1 MKKLAIFLFF
11 LPKLCMGGGYIESIV
26 VDGARSNATAEVDG
40 KYGISYSHGS
50 SPYRFDIFHSMCNLN
65 AKVPYAYSYIS
76 LPLKVKVNNEI
87 VSIKWSTANRYIEER
102 GRFIVFNQKRKG
114 EVGLCRPAGESA
126 RSFPAA
132 AFTVNGYV
140 NIEKLLSPGIV
151 RLSDIE
157 YYVGNV
163 FGDSESDALTMLRQ
177 YHDKGASTKL
187 IPNGDGNLIIPY
199 QCKLSNGLNDINL
212 SMGEVSLGS
221 RISKTANYTI
231 ACNGEY
237 AALKVMDFKLYG
249 GGNQEIS
256 SSFNRQM
263 IKIELDNGSLGEINI
278 TPKLK
283 GSNVE
288 LLMNVT
294 LDASLGKEGDAN
306 GSVVLRYTID

>member
-1 MKKLAIFLFF
+1 MKKLAVFLFF

-26 VDGARSNATAEVDG
+26 VDGARSNATAGANGE
-40 KYGISYSHGS
+40 YGVSYSHGS
-50 SPYRFDIFHSMCNLN
+50 SPYRYDIFHSMCNLD
-65 AKVPYAYSYIS
+65 AEVPYAYSYIS

-87 VSIKWSTANRYIEER
+87 VSIKWSTANRYIEE
-102 GRFIVFNQKRKG
+102 GDRFIVFHRRTDAP
-114 EVGLCRPAGESA
+114 GLCRPAGESS
-126 RSFPAA
+126 RMSPAA
-132 AFTVNGYV
+132 VLTVNGNV
-140 NIEKLLSPGIV
+140 NIEKLVSPGIV

-163 FGDSESDALTMLRQ
+163 FGDSESEALSILRQ
-177 YHDKGASTKL
+177 YHDKGTSTKL
-187 IPNGDGNLIIPY
+187 TPNGDGNLIIPY
-199 QCKLSNGLNDINL
+199 QCKLSNGLNDIDL

-231 ACNGEY
+231 ACNDEY

-263 IKIELDNGSLGEINI
+263 IKIELDNGSVGEINI